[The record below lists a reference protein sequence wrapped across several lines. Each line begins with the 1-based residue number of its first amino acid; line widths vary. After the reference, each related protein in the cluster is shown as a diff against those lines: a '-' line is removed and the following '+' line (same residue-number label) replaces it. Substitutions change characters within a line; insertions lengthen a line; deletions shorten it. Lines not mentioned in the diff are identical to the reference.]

1 MISFNPKCPSFFMDE
16 RQVKRRVDAA
26 TPAVGAAL
34 EATMVTA
41 LKATA
46 ASELK
51 TVVQP
56 PAIGL

>member
-1 MISFNPKCPSFFMDE
+1 MK

-34 EATMVTA
+34 EVTA
-41 LKATA
+41 LKTTA

>member
-1 MISFNPKCPSFFMDE
+1 MDE